1 MKASKKRQKARVWN
15 QKPGVDKIWIEPDH
29 GSDHGLDHGPDH
41 RLDHGPD
48 HGSDQRSDQ
57 GKKFKIQNFV
67 EQITLE

>member
-29 GSDHGLDHGPDH
+29 GLDH
-41 RLDHGPD
+41 RPD